1 VIAHLFSVISY
12 QLSVNSIALNLI
24 IGISKGRLNANRDC
38 RVLRERDLSLSLKP
52 DGAQVISHFTYK
64 WEKIQPPA

>member
-24 IGISKGRLNANRDC
+24 IGISKGRLNAISC